1 MNTYNTV
8 LWFSS
13 NKVDEP
19 RPCYTEGSNSER
31 RKTNIIYSCTYMESK
46 KKNGFGEPI
55 SREGMEMQ
63 SSRTDLWTQWG
74 KERMRQMEKGSATY
88 VSYRV

>member
-1 MNTYNTV
+1 
-8 LWFSS
+8 
-13 NKVDEP
+13 
-19 RPCYTEGSNSER
+19 
-31 RKTNIIYSCTYMESK
+31 MESK